1 MDSWTLQKGYPF
13 LQVERHINGT
23 ALLTQRRFLFGRL
36 SSKRKHE
43 MKYKWWIPI
52 TFTTQDRPSFRHT
65 RAQTWLRQEDDSLQ
79 VTGLPPQ
86 DKWVIFNLQQTGYY
100 RVNYDQTTWM
110 LLISQLHTDHEVI
123 FVTNRAQLIDDSM
136 NLARTGIIPYNIALQ
151 LLSYLRKETEYVPWK
166 AGLRNLKYVKKD
178 AGNYQRFWAL

>member
-1 MDSWTLQKGYPF
+1 KYRNTRQDDLWSCLTEAAQIDKSLPSGITVKGIMDSWTLQKGYPF

-86 DKWVIFNLQQTGYY
+86 DKWVIFNLQQTG
-100 RVNYDQTTWM
+100 M
-110 LLISQLHTDHEVI
+110 
-123 FVTNRAQLIDDSM
+123 
-136 NLARTGIIPYNIALQ
+136 
-151 LLSYLRKETEYVPWK
+151 K
-166 AGLRNLKYVKKD
+166 AFLK
-178 AGNYQRFWAL
+178 N